1 MAKTVFRPNE
11 IKTKSGDKVTLK
23 LIHDYTPEKVEEA
36 AEVEEYIGPTAD
48 DLRKEAEAFK
58 AGWEIEKK
66 RMLDEAQKSADE
78 IVKKAEDAAFAEVKR
93 QTDQAQVIKADAEK
107 EAQDI
112 VNKAQAEAQEIIAK
126 AHSEENEIRDSA
138 YRKGYDEGQKSGYN
152 DGQSELNRLIE
163 RVHKIVESV
172 MNRREEILRDTE
184 QQIVD
189 LVILMTRKIVK
200 IISEN
205 QKGVVLSN
213 VLSALKKV
221 KTRCSVIY
229 PGIHRKSC
237 SLHIHIG
244 RILPPRKAI
253 LFLPYPDT
261 CFSHIHNLFSIS
273 FLHQKDLVTDTSYNK
288 EVLFPLVILP
298 AFFLLHFCFIICVF
312 FPLCDLAPRALFWQ
326 MHLQMRYS
334 SVLLSAFSDSSE
346 HPVC

>member
-126 AHSEENEIRDSA
+126 AHSEENEIRDSP

-221 KTRCSVIY
+221 KTRCSVIIRVNIEDLKLTSEHTGEFIKRVEAVQ
-229 PGIHRKSC
+229 GI
-237 SLHIHIG
+237 
-244 RILPPRKAI
+244 
-253 LFLPYPDT
+253 T
-261 CFSHIHNLFSIS
+261 
-273 FLHQKDLVTDTSYNK
+273 
-288 EVLFPLVILP
+288 VIE
-298 AFFLLHFCFIICVF
+298 
-312 FPLCDLAPRALFWQ
+312 D
-326 MHLQMRYS
+326 S
-334 SVLLSAFSDSSE
+334 SVDKGGCVVETDFGAIDARIASQLGELENKILEISPVKTVEAKKETAASE
-346 HPVC
+346 KM

>member
-23 LIHDYTPEKVEEA
+23 LIHEYTPEKVEEV

-221 KTRCSVIY
+221 KTRCSVIIRVNIEDLKLTSEHTGEFIKRVEAVQ
-229 PGIHRKSC
+229 GI
-237 SLHIHIG
+237 
-244 RILPPRKAI
+244 
-253 LFLPYPDT
+253 T
-261 CFSHIHNLFSIS
+261 
-273 FLHQKDLVTDTSYNK
+273 
-288 EVLFPLVILP
+288 VIE
-298 AFFLLHFCFIICVF
+298 
-312 FPLCDLAPRALFWQ
+312 D
-326 MHLQMRYS
+326 S
-334 SVLLSAFSDSSE
+334 SVDKGGCVVETDFGAIDARIASQLGELENKILEISPVKTVEAKKETAASE
-346 HPVC
+346 KM

>member
-66 RMLDEAQKSADE
+66 RMLDEAQESADE

-221 KTRCSVIY
+221 KTRCSVIIRVNIEDLKLTSEHTGEFIKRVEAVQ
-229 PGIHRKSC
+229 GI
-237 SLHIHIG
+237 
-244 RILPPRKAI
+244 
-253 LFLPYPDT
+253 T
-261 CFSHIHNLFSIS
+261 
-273 FLHQKDLVTDTSYNK
+273 
-288 EVLFPLVILP
+288 VIE
-298 AFFLLHFCFIICVF
+298 
-312 FPLCDLAPRALFWQ
+312 D
-326 MHLQMRYS
+326 S
-334 SVLLSAFSDSSE
+334 SVDKGGCIVETDFGAIDARIASQLGELENKILEISPVKTVEAKKETAASE
-346 HPVC
+346 KM

>member
-23 LIHDYTPEKVEEA
+23 LIHDYTPEKVEEV

-93 QTDQAQVIKADAEK
+93 QTEQAQVIKADAEK

-221 KTRCSVIY
+221 KTRCSVIIRVNIEDLKLTSEHTGEFIKRVEAVQ
-229 PGIHRKSC
+229 GI
-237 SLHIHIG
+237 
-244 RILPPRKAI
+244 
-253 LFLPYPDT
+253 T
-261 CFSHIHNLFSIS
+261 
-273 FLHQKDLVTDTSYNK
+273 
-288 EVLFPLVILP
+288 VIE
-298 AFFLLHFCFIICVF
+298 
-312 FPLCDLAPRALFWQ
+312 D
-326 MHLQMRYS
+326 S
-334 SVLLSAFSDSSE
+334 SVDKGGCVVETDFGAIDARIASQLGELENKILEISPVKTVEAKKETAASE
-346 HPVC
+346 KM

>member
-36 AEVEEYIGPTAD
+36 AEVEEYIGPTSD

-221 KTRCSVIY
+221 KTRCSVIIRVNIEDLKLTSEHTGEFIKRVEAVQ
-229 PGIHRKSC
+229 GI
-237 SLHIHIG
+237 
-244 RILPPRKAI
+244 
-253 LFLPYPDT
+253 T
-261 CFSHIHNLFSIS
+261 
-273 FLHQKDLVTDTSYNK
+273 
-288 EVLFPLVILP
+288 VIE
-298 AFFLLHFCFIICVF
+298 
-312 FPLCDLAPRALFWQ
+312 D
-326 MHLQMRYS
+326 S
-334 SVLLSAFSDSSE
+334 SVDKGGCVVETDFGAIDARIASQLGELENKILEISPVKTVEAKKETAASE
-346 HPVC
+346 KM

>member
-221 KTRCSVIY
+221 KTRCSVIIRVNIEDLKLTSEHTGEFIKRVEAVQ
-229 PGIHRKSC
+229 GI
-237 SLHIHIG
+237 
-244 RILPPRKAI
+244 
-253 LFLPYPDT
+253 T
-261 CFSHIHNLFSIS
+261 
-273 FLHQKDLVTDTSYNK
+273 
-288 EVLFPLVILP
+288 VIE
-298 AFFLLHFCFIICVF
+298 
-312 FPLCDLAPRALFWQ
+312 D
-326 MHLQMRYS
+326 S
-334 SVLLSAFSDSSE
+334 SVDKGALQPRGTPFADNGRGLQVSLASLKIKFLRFLR
-346 HPVC
+346 

>member
-23 LIHDYTPEKVEEA
+23 LIHDYTPEKVDEV

-221 KTRCSVIY
+221 KTRCSVIIRVNIEDLKLTSEHTGEFIKRVEAVQ
-229 PGIHRKSC
+229 GI
-237 SLHIHIG
+237 
-244 RILPPRKAI
+244 
-253 LFLPYPDT
+253 T
-261 CFSHIHNLFSIS
+261 
-273 FLHQKDLVTDTSYNK
+273 
-288 EVLFPLVILP
+288 VIE
-298 AFFLLHFCFIICVF
+298 
-312 FPLCDLAPRALFWQ
+312 D
-326 MHLQMRYS
+326 S
-334 SVLLSAFSDSSE
+334 SVDKGGCVVETDFGAIDARIASQLGELENKILEISPVKTVEAKKETAASE
-346 HPVC
+346 KM

>member
-23 LIHDYTPEKVEEA
+23 LIHDYTPEKVEEV

-221 KTRCSVIY
+221 KTRCSVIIRVNIEDLKLTSEHTGEFIKRIEAVQ
-229 PGIHRKSC
+229 GI
-237 SLHIHIG
+237 
-244 RILPPRKAI
+244 
-253 LFLPYPDT
+253 T
-261 CFSHIHNLFSIS
+261 
-273 FLHQKDLVTDTSYNK
+273 
-288 EVLFPLVILP
+288 VIE
-298 AFFLLHFCFIICVF
+298 
-312 FPLCDLAPRALFWQ
+312 D
-326 MHLQMRYS
+326 S
-334 SVLLSAFSDSSE
+334 SVDKGGCVVETDFGAIDARIASQLGELENKILEISPVKTVEAKKETAASE
-346 HPVC
+346 KM